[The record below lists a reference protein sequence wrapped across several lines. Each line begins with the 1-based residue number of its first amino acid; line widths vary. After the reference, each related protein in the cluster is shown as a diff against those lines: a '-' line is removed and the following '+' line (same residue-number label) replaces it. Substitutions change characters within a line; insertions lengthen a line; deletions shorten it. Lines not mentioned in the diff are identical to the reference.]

1 MELFTK
7 KNWKKNQKEFRVEK
21 VRKRKGDKLYVTWKG
36 YDSYINS
43 WIRFIKLCNVA
54 GVDTSDLSKKT
65 DLANLKF
72 EVDKLDIDKLKNVP
86 SGLNSLKNKVD
97 KLDVNKIVPPS
108 VDLSKLIDAVKNV
121 VKKNVCNA
129 KIEDIANQIPEI
141 GSSATNTTFNA
152 KVNEVRN
159 EIPNITNLATTTTA
173 LIVVENKILDH
184 SKYITIPKFKKST
197 VKNFAAILVQPNL
210 ASKNNIVKFAENLMI
225 K

>member
-1 MELFTK
+1 MLHGKAMIVILTVELDLSNYVTK
-7 KNWKKNQKEFRVEK
+7 KDLR
-21 VRKRKGDKLYVTWKG
+21 
-36 YDSYINS
+36 
-43 WIRFIKLCNVA
+43 NVA

-141 GSSATNTTFNA
+141 GNSATNTTFNA

-159 EIPNITNLATTTTA
+159 EIPNITNLAATTTA

>member
-1 MELFTK
+1 MLHGKAMIVILTVELDLSNYVTK
-7 KNWKKNQKEFRVEK
+7 KDLR
-21 VRKRKGDKLYVTWKG
+21 
-36 YDSYINS
+36 
-43 WIRFIKLCNVA
+43 NVA

-121 VKKNVCNA
+121 VKKMFA
-129 KIEDIANQIPEI
+129 ML
-141 GSSATNTTFNA
+141 
-152 KVNEVRN
+152 R
-159 EIPNITNLATTTTA
+159 L
-173 LIVVENKILDH
+173 KILQT
-184 SKYITIPKFKKST
+184 KYLKLVTQLL
-197 VKNFAAILVQPNL
+197 ILL
-210 ASKNNIVKFAENLMI
+210 LML